1 LPYVGQVREL
11 YGDELLT
18 EPRELQPPDDEADA
32 ARFAGE
38 VALGAFQLAEE
49 LEVMVNPVDD
59 AGRLEDWAD
68 ALIRVAEAGID
79 TEEILEYLRSSISP
93 EGMVDKR
100 WADRLIGLEEAGV
113 DVEEVLSH
121 GGPFTDAYSARRSRH
136 ASGRHARHHRVYSVI
151 SSGGELKARAMPGV
165 ARERELEIRG
175 PAAPAEPDEQALAE
189 TWKREIISR
198 VEKGELTPEEAA
210 DLLERGLPGESD
222 DTGAGS

>member
-1 LPYVGQVREL
+1 METNCLPSHVNSNPQTTRPTRRA
-11 YGDELLT
+11 LL
-18 EPRELQPPDDEADA
+18 ERWHW
-32 ARFAGE
+32 
-38 VALGAFQLAEE
+38 
-49 LEVMVNPVDD
+49 
-59 AGRLEDWAD
+59 LEDWAD

-189 TWKREIISR
+189 TWKREIR
-198 VEKGELTPEEAA
+198 VNSHLRRPQTSWSEGYQEKATIPGQAVRQPEDIAMRN
-210 DLLERGLPGESD
+210 RGAVALQ
-222 DTGAGS
+222 